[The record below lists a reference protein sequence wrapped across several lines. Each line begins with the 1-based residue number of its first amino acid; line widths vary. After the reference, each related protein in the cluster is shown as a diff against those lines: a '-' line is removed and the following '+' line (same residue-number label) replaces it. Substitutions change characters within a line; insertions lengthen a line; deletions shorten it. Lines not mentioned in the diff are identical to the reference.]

1 MIPPS
6 KEDLRLVSINLAA
19 LLEQQRAT
27 KDLRLEMYESLAA
40 ELKEKYDAL
49 INAGF
54 TPDQALILLKEKAL

>member
-1 MIPPS
+1 
-6 KEDLRLVSINLAA
+6 
-19 LLEQQRAT
+19 
-27 KDLRLEMYESLAA
+27 MYESLAA